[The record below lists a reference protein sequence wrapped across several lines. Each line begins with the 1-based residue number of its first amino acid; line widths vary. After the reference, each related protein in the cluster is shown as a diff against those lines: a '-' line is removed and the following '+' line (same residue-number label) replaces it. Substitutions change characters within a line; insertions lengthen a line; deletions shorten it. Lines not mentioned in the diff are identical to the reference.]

1 MDFGDLLGWLNRKD
15 TNRRR
20 YPRKTKAYWA
30 SVSAD
35 GGATKKPAIGIDI
48 SGGGVCLLTQ
58 EPVTRDEFEV
68 YATLDSYSV
77 RARTKS
83 VWQDMGTL
91 GGKTVWRYGAVFTG
105 IAADHW
111 DAIIRYA
118 ADLDVSDVNKAQRDL
133 EAVRMSP
140 DDANRLIP
148 AELQGKLLS
157 MLVDR
162 RRLAPLQENITP
174 LVQYFYYGIV
184 QRKNGPRHE
193 LTIQSRVVGPEEN
206 ETYETTFLFDETGTQ
221 VQILDE
227 PTGEAEAFSF
237 S

>member
-1 MDFGDLLGWLNRKD
+1 MYFGDLLGWLNRKD
-15 TNRRR
+15 SNRRK
-20 YPRKTKAYWA
+20 YPRKSKPYWA
-30 SVSAD
+30 SVSSD
-35 GGATKKPAIGIDI
+35 GGTTRKPAIGIDI

-58 EPVTRDEFEV
+58 EPVTMDEFEV
-68 YATLDSYSV
+68 YATLDTYSV

-91 GGKTVWRYGAVFTG
+91 GGKTVWRYGAAFTG

-118 ADLDVSDVNKAQRDL
+118 MDQEVIEGNKAQRDL

-140 DDANRLIP
+140 DDANRLFP
-148 AELQGKLLS
+148 TELQDRLLN

-174 LVQYFYYGIV
+174 LVQYFYYGLV
-184 QRKNGPRHE
+184 LKKNGPRHA
-193 LTIQSRVVGPEEN
+193 LTIQSRIVGPEEN
-206 ETYETTFLFDETGTQ
+206 ETYETSFLFDESGTQ
-221 VQILDE
+221 VDIVDG
-227 PTGEAEAFSF
+227 PGETETPSF
-237 S
+237 LS